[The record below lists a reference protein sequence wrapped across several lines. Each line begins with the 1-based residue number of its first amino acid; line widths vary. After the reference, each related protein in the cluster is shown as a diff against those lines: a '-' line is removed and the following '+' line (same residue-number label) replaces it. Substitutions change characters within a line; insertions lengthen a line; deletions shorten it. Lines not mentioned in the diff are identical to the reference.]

1 MLKNAH
7 IRSMGA
13 ALMRALGVM
22 ASVQHAPRM
31 ALKDK
36 FRLAF
41 EVSADE
47 RWIWIITRCS
57 GGRRMGEI
65 GGI

>member
-7 IRSMGA
+7 IWARDA

-31 ALKDK
+31 ALQDK
-36 FRLAF
+36 FRLAI
-41 EVSADE
+41 EISADE